1 MRLLI
6 LAAAVA
12 ALPASALAHDTCKAP
27 RKTSVAAPGVHVGG
41 PVRAQR
47 LDRMP
52 DADLVRTVLRKVN
65 GCDILEVVRS
75 EVSTGGPAHG
85 RPVWKLSP
93 APERTPA
100 ERPR

>member
-1 MRLLI
+1 MRILI
-6 LAAAVA
+6 LAAALA
-12 ALPASALAHDTCKAP
+12 AVPASALAHDTCMAP
-27 RKTSVAAPGVHVGG
+27 RKTSAAAPGLYVGG

-52 DADLVRTVLRKVN
+52 DADLVRTVLRKVD
-65 GCDILEVVRS
+65 GCDYLEVVRS
-75 EVSTGGPAHG
+75 NVSGGPLEHD

-100 ERPR
+100 ERRR

>member
-6 LAAAVA
+6 LAAAMA
-12 ALPASALAHDTCKAP
+12 ALPASAMADGACKAP
-27 RKTSVAAPGVHVGG
+27 RKTEAAAPGAYVGG

-52 DADLVRTVLRKVN
+52 DADLVRTVLRRVD
-65 GCDILEVVRS
+65 GCDYLDVVRS
-75 EVSTGGPAHG
+75 NVSTGGPFRG

-93 APERTPA
+93 ASERTPA
-100 ERPR
+100 GRGR